1 MRDQNP
7 GAVGFRASL
16 LAALNPMLAAEF
28 IPKLTYFD
36 SRGSGEVIRLMMEET
51 GTFFNERRLHIDE
64 WPAFKSNFI
73 FAQLPVYEE
82 GDVFLNDASEIY
94 RHLAHKLNLI
104 GDTSAD
110 KVVCDLAHKMLT
122 TAQSELF
129 ELYFN
134 PAFADARSKFEKT
147 ELVET
152 LQQLEKFYAN
162 NPSRSGFW
170 VGERITY
177 IDIFAW
183 DYLDSVRPL
192 APHILDRFQA
202 LTQFKLAFENR
213 PNISAYLNSNRRPA
227 TLMLSLSFFGGTPET
242 S

>member
-7 GAVGFRASL
+7 GAAGFRASL

-64 WPAFKSNFI
+64 WPAFKSNFT
-73 FAQLPVYEE
+73 FAQVPVYEE
-82 GDVFLNDASEIY
+82 GDVFLNDTDEIY
-94 RHLAHKLNLI
+94 RHLADKLNLI
-104 GDTSAD
+104 GETSTD
-110 KVVCDLAHKMLT
+110 KIDCDLAHKILAA
-122 TAQSELF
+122 AQSQLF
-129 ELYFN
+129 DFYLN
-134 PAFADARSKFEKT
+134 PAFADSRSKFERT

-152 LQQLEKFYAN
+152 LSELELFYVR
-162 NPSRSGFW
+162 NPAPNGFW
-170 VGERITY
+170 VGAKISY

-183 DYLDSVRPL
+183 DYLDSVRPF
-192 APHILDRFQA
+192 APHVLDRFPA
-202 LTQFKLAFENR
+202 LAQFKKNFESR
-213 PNISAYLNSNRRPA
+213 PNINAYLNSNRRPA

>member
-1 MRDQNP
+1 MRDQDS
-7 GAVGFRASL
+7 GAAGFRASL

-36 SRGSGEVIRLMMEET
+36 SRGSGEVIRLMMEES

-64 WPAFKSNFI
+64 WPAFKSNFT
-73 FAQLPVYEE
+73 FSQLPVYEE
-82 GDVFLNDASEIY
+82 GDIFLNNAGEIY
-94 RHLAHKLNLI
+94 RHLAQKLNLF
-104 GDTSAD
+104 GQTPAE
-110 KVVCDLAHKMLT
+110 KLCCELAHKILV
-122 TAQSELF
+122 TAQDKLF
-129 ELYFN
+129 DLYLD
-134 PAFADARSKFEKT
+134 PAFADARSTFEKT

-152 LQQLEKFYAN
+152 LKELENFYFN
-162 NPSRSGFW
+162 NPYCTGFW
-170 VGERITY
+170 VGEKISY

-192 APHILDRFQA
+192 APHALDRFQGLA
-202 LTQFKLAFENR
+202 QFKLGFEKR

>member
-1 MRDQNP
+1 MRGQNP
-7 GAVGFRASL
+7 GAAGFRASL

-64 WPAFKSNFI
+64 WPTFKSNFT

-82 GDVFLNDASEIY
+82 GDVFLNNAGEIY
-94 RHLAHKLNLI
+94 RHLAHKLNLF
-104 GDTSAD
+104 GETSAD
-110 KVVCDLAHKMLT
+110 KAGCDLAHKMLV
-122 TAQSELF
+122 TAQSQLF
-129 ELYFN
+129 DLYLD
-134 PAFADARSKFEKT
+134 PAFVDSRSKFEKT
-147 ELVET
+147 ELIET
-152 LQQLEKFYAN
+152 LNELENFYAS
-162 NPSRSGFW
+162 NPSSNGFW
-170 VGERITY
+170 VGEKISY

-183 DYLDSVRPL
+183 DYLDSVRPF
-192 APHILDRFQA
+192 ASHVLDRFQA
-202 LTQFKLAFENR
+202 LAQFKRNFESR
-213 PNISAYLNSNRRPA
+213 PNINAYLNSNRRPA